1 MLPVQHL
8 SHSLESLWQKTG
20 RGRNWALRWEG
31 TAGPK
36 GTQCQQPAP
45 SSLGTAQGSAWQP
58 WRAPL
63 VFLCLVTWGCHVG
76 WGQADGVGMNP
87 AHDPPSGDPPAD
99 QAPPSCSRC
108 WFPWNT
114 PKAQHR
120 STLDS
125 SGSEHLPNHTILW
138 PPGAPCTTKAAQSH
152 PSAPS
157 SRTLVLKQLLKS
169 NPECSKNQSFN
180 SFTSS

>member
-8 SHSLESLWQKTG
+8 SHSPESLWQKTG
-20 RGRNWALRWEG
+20 RGRNRALRWEG

-63 VFLCLVTWGCHVG
+63 VFLCLVTWGCRVG

-99 QAPPSCSRC
+99 QVPPSCSRC
-108 WFPWNT
+108 WFPWNI
-114 PKAQHR
+114 PKGTTQIHVRLLWLRAPPKPHHPVATW
-120 STLDS
+120 STLHHQS
-125 SGSEHLPNHTILW
+125 SSVTPFCPKLKDTCFEATSE
-138 PPGAPCTTKAAQSH
+138 
-152 PSAPS
+152 
-157 SRTLVLKQLLKS
+157 V
-169 NPECSKNQSFN
+169 
-180 SFTSS
+180 